1 MAGGNLLLLSH
12 GYLGDLARRPAL
24 RGKHGPTPGSG
35 IGAEILARV
44 FPATRGGCRANP
56 GFRLTGVREVGVASE

>member
-44 FPATRGGCRANP
+44 FPATRVLAPVMRAL
-56 GFRLTGVREVGVASE
+56 FARCS